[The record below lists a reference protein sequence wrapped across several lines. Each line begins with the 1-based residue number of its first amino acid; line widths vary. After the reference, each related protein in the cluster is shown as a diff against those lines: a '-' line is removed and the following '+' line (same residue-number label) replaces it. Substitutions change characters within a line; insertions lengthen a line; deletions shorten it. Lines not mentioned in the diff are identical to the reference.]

1 MDKKGVKNYICIFD
15 CESVPD
21 AALIR
26 RLEGFKGK
34 DLEVSKKMIEMQKEE
49 NGSDFLPLPFHQIV
63 SICAVLCDEF
73 GQFIKIDKIPGDD
86 EKSMIE
92 NFFNIIEKFQPRL
105 VSFNGKNFD
114 MPVLV
119 LRALK
124 HNIKACAYL
133 NSDDK
138 WNNYKTRY
146 SEVKHCD
153 LLESLGPWR
162 GSRLDTI
169 CAMAGLPGKY
179 DINGSQVM
187 ELFYKKKFEQIH
199 EYCESDTLNTYMLF
213 LKYEFI
219 KGNLNE
225 SDYTLYLQI
234 MSDYLKEHKKDRG
247 YVEIFCKACE
257 DEIEKFKSENLKNEA
272 EIE

>member
-1 MDKKGVKNYICIFD
+1 MNYICVFD

-26 RLEGFKGK
+26 RLEGFEGE
-34 DLEVSKKMIEMQKEE
+34 DLEVSQKMMQMQKADY
-49 NGSDFLPLPFHQIV
+49 GSEFLPLPFHQIV

-73 GQFIKIDKIPGDD
+73 GKFIKVNKIEGES
-86 EKSMIE
+86 EKAMIE
-92 NFFNIIEKFQPRL
+92 NFFRFIDKFKPRL

-124 HNIKACAYL
+124 HNINAAAYL
-133 NSDDK
+133 DATDK

-146 SEVKHCD
+146 SEIKHCD
-153 LLESLGPWR
+153 LLESLGSGR

-169 CAMAGLPGKY
+169 CTMAGLPGKY

-187 ELFYKKKFEQIH
+187 ELFYAKEHEKIH

-213 LKYEFI
+213 LKYELI
-219 KGNLNE
+219 KGNLAP

-234 MSDYLKEHKKDRG
+234 MSEYLRKEKAERG

-257 DEIEKFKSENLKNEA
+257 GEIAQISGESQKKESDE
-272 EIE
+272 